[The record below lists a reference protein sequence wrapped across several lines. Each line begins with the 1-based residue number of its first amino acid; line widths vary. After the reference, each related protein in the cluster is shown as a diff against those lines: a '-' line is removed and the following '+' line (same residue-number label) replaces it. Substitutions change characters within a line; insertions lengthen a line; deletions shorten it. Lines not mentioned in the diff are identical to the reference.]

1 MKLRKIE
8 VAAVAVA
15 ALLAGPAGV
24 VQAQDRPKVIVAIGT
39 TAIDV
44 SQAYNTSVPIYTKC
58 WEKEGLDVVIQPIS
72 SAAGMQAVLSGQAQI
87 ANMGPGLALKARAKG
102 APIKAIYQS
111 LRKNFQYPVV
121 LEESPIKSVKDF
133 KGKTIGVISYG
144 AVLVDVTKAM
154 IAEAGLDP
162 AKDVTFIETGA
173 GAQAVAALKGG
184 KVDIWGTWDSQVAT
198 AENMGVKLRKF
209 TSPSA
214 DKLDFGSSYFARDD
228 YVKNNPEVITKFLKC
243 AALGTQVV
251 MANPEG
257 AVRAHWAVY
266 PASKPTGEDDAT
278 ALKQAMHIVN
288 TRIDYV
294 KAPAGEYGQFTLPSV
309 TATIDFMRA
318 NGQIEG
324 TLDPK
329 DAYTNQF
336 VAGANKFDAAA
347 VKAAADS
354 LPKK

>member
-1 MKLRKIE
+1 M
-8 VAAVAVA
+8 
-15 ALLAGPAGV
+15 
-24 VQAQDRPKVIVAIGT
+24 
-39 TAIDV
+39 
-44 SQAYNTSVPIYTKC
+44 
-58 WEKEGLDVVIQPIS
+58 
-72 SAAGMQAVLSGQAQI
+72 
-87 ANMGPGLALKARAKG
+87 
-102 APIKAIYQS
+102 
-111 LRKNFQYPVV
+111 
-121 LEESPIKSVKDF
+121 
-133 KGKTIGVISYG
+133 ISYG

-173 GAQAVAALKGG
+173 GAQAVAALKSG

-288 TRIDYV
+288 TRIEYV
-294 KAPAGEYGQFTLPSV
+294 KAPTGEYGQFTLPSV

-329 DAYTNQF
+329 DAFTNQF
-336 VAGANKFDAAA
+336 VAGANKFDTAA